1 MPLIRPSLAQLVQDN
16 IQDIQ
21 SRLEGADAALP
32 VEFLGV
38 LAIVLAGGYH
48 PQYGN
53 IAFIAKQLF
62 PDSAEKAYLERLAGF
77 YGLARKPATP
87 AQFQASAVGTSGA
100 EIPADTLI
108 NRSDAAQ
115 FASLADTSVLNGT
128 AIPTFSALV
137 PGSAGNT
144 PVGAVLQF
152 ATGIA
157 NVNVSV
163 TVTSIVA
170 IGNDAEKDDQL
181 RQRLIFRMAN
191 PPMGGAPSDYIIWM
205 TAQPGVT
212 RAWVY
217 PNWLGLGTVGV
228 AFVMDGRPNIF
239 PLPSDVA
246 QVQSAMG
253 LLKPVTAG
261 LFVFAPTS
269 APINP
274 TIHLNGADTPSIR
287 AAVTAELQD
296 FVTRVA
302 VPGAA
307 SGQPAQGTIYLS
319 QIEEAIGS
327 ASGIVDYQLI
337 SPTATMVM
345 APGAMATLGQVTFQ

>member
-1 MPLIRPSLAQLVQDN
+1 MPLIRPSLAQLVQAN

-53 IAFIAKQLF
+53 IAYIAKQLF
-62 PDSAEKAYLERLAGF
+62 PDTAEKAYLERLASF

-87 AQFQASAVGTSGA
+87 AQFQVSVVGTSGVD
-100 EIPADTLI
+100 IPPGTLI

-115 FASLADTSVLNGT
+115 FASLADTSLLNGT
-128 AIPTFSALV
+128 ATPTFSALV

-191 PPMGGAPSDYIIWM
+191 PPMGGAAADYIIWT

-246 QVQSAMG
+246 QVQAAVG
-253 LLKPVTAG
+253 LLKPVTAS
-261 LFVFAPTS
+261 LFAFSPSPVA
-269 APINP
+269 INP
-274 TIHLNGADTPSIR
+274 TMHLNIADNPSIR
-287 AAVTAELQD
+287 AAVMTELND

-307 SGQPAQGTIYLS
+307 LGQPAQGTIFLS
-319 QIEEAIGS
+319 QLEEAIGS
-327 ASGIVDYQLI
+327 ASGVVDYQLI
-337 SPTATMVM
+337 SPAATMAM
-345 APGAMATLGQVTFQ
+345 APGAMAALGQVSFQ